1 MTKNTKGV
9 LFALG
14 AALAMSNVYIFSK
27 AALNVVHLAQF
38 GFYWFG
44 LGIVWNLIYFFSF
57 KKQKGIKQISP
68 RSWWSLSLI
77 SALEMVG
84 TFLFFLSLDTIEN
97 PAIVSF
103 LSNANPLFVVAMGI
117 LFLKERFN
125 TIEFA
130 GLAITLSGAVLISVT
145 GVSQAGSLFVPGAQ
159 YIFMSGFIFSLSTL
173 VAKKQLKYFDA
184 SYLATARL
192 LLLFIAAGISVLWLG
207 LPVKIESE
215 ALLNIGIGSLM
226 GPFLSGILGYLA
238 LKNIEMSKATMV
250 RSVRSLFV
258 LVGAFLYFGTFPNFW
273 QIIGG
278 LFTIIGVLLIS
289 FGKLRRKKDVSN
301 T

>member
-1 MTKNTKGV
+1 MSSNTKGV

-44 LGIVWNLIYFFSF
+44 LGIIWNLIYFFSR
-57 KKQKGIKQISP
+57 KKHKGIKKIN
-68 RSWWSLSLI
+68 RRNWLGLSLI
-77 SALEMVG
+77 SALEMFG
-84 TFLFFLSLDTIEN
+84 TLFFFLAVNTIEN

-103 LSNANPLFVVAMGI
+103 LSNVNPLFVVAMGI
-117 LFLKERFN
+117 IFLKERFN
-125 TIEFA
+125 MLEFS
-130 GLAITLSGAVLISVT
+130 GLAITLAGAVIISISGVT
-145 GVSQAGSLFVPGAQ
+145 NSDSFFVAGSQ
-159 YIFMSGFIFSLSTL
+159 YIFISGIIYSISTL
-173 VAKKQLKYFDA
+173 VAKKQLRYFDA

-192 LLLFIAAGISVLWLG
+192 LLLFLFSTISLIYLD
-207 LPVKIESE
+207 LPLNIQPD
-215 ALLNIGIGSLM
+215 AILNIGIGSLM
-226 GPFLSGILGYLA
+226 GPFLSGVLGYLA

-258 LVGAFLYFGTFPNFW
+258 LVGAYFYFNTFPNQW

-278 LFTIIGVLLIS
+278 IFTITGVLLIS
-289 FGKLRRKKDVSN
+289 TGKMRLSRGKKTS
-301 T
+301 